1 MEKPKILIIDDD
13 KITNSKLCE
22 YFEKENFNVDR
33 AFNGKDGYDK
43 ALSLHPDIIIL
54 DITMPIMDGITMLKK
69 LREDEWGE
77 DVKVVMLT
85 NISNE
90 AVIRH
95 AMELY
100 VTDYLIKSNNT
111 YLDVLNRVK
120 DYLKIDVISN

>member
-43 ALSLHPDIIIL
+43 ALSLDPDIIIL